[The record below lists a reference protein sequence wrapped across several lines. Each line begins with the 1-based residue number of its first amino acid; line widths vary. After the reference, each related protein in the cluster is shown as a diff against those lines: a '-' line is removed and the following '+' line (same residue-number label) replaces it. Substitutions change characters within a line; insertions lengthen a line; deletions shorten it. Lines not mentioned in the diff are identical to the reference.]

1 MEKKELFNRTK
12 NADGITM
19 SEETKTMYKIDAMLT
34 DVLFLMANMQ
44 ECGLVKEFGLV
55 RDAENAKEAVDKALF
70 LTAQLREYFTD
81 GMLEKTNYQFT

>member
-19 SEETKTMYKIDAMLT
+19 SEETKTMYKVDAMLT

-55 RDAENAKEAVDKALF
+55 RDAEKVQEAVDKALF
-70 LTAQLREYFTD
+70 LTEQFRESFSVE
-81 GMLEKTNYQFT
+81 MLEKTNYQFT

>member
-1 MEKKELFNRTK
+1 MDKEGLFNRTK

-55 RDAENAKEAVDKALF
+55 RDAENAHEAVDKALF
-70 LTAQLREYFTD
+70 LTEQFRESFSVE
-81 GMLEKTNYQFT
+81 MLHKTSYQFT

>member
-1 MEKKELFNRTK
+1 MDKKGLFNRTK

-44 ECGLVKEFGLV
+44 ENELVKEFRLV
-55 RDAENAKEAVDKALF
+55 RDAENAQEAVDKALF
-70 LTAQLREYFTD
+70 FTAQLREAFAD
-81 GMLEKTNYQFT
+81 GMLQKTSYQFT